1 MQTSITFSEKAAN
14 RVKRLIEDEG
24 DPNLC
29 LRVFISGGGCNGFS
43 YGFTF
48 DDSRAEDDAVI
59 ERAGVLMLVDAMSY
73 PYLDG
78 ADVDY
83 VEDLSGAQFVVS
95 NPNAAATCGCGS
107 SLSLLKLPS
116 VGALLTGIYCT

>member
-14 RVKRLIEDEG
+14 KVKRLIEDEG
-24 DPNLC
+24 DPSLC

-43 YGFTF
+43 YGSIF
-48 DDSRAEDDAVI
+48 DDTRAEDDAVI
-59 ERAGVLMLVDAMSY
+59 ERGGVVMLVDAMSY

-83 VEDLSGAQFVVS
+83 IEDLSGAQFVVS

-107 SLSLLKLPS
+107 SFSL
-116 VGALLTGIYCT
+116 

>member
-1 MQTSITFSEKAAN
+1 M
-14 RVKRLIEDEG
+14 
-24 DPNLC
+24 
-29 LRVFISGGGCNGFS
+29 
-43 YGFTF
+43 
-48 DDSRAEDDAVI
+48 I
-59 ERAGVLMLVDAMSY
+59 ERGGVLMLVDAMSY

-107 SLSLLKLPS
+107 SFSL
-116 VGALLTGIYCT
+116 

>member
-1 MQTSITFSEKAAN
+1 MQNSITFSEKAAN
-14 RVKRLIEDEG
+14 KVRRLIEEEG
-24 DPNLC
+24 DSSLC

-48 DDSRAEDDAVI
+48 DDTQAEDDAVI
-59 ERAGVLMLVDAMSY
+59 ERGGVLTLVDAMSY

-107 SLSLLKLPS
+107 SFSL
-116 VGALLTGIYCT
+116 

>member
-1 MQTSITFSEKAAN
+1 MISHEVEPCLVILHVT
-14 RVKRLIEDEG
+14 RRLIEEEG
-24 DPNLC
+24 DPSLC

-43 YGFTF
+43 YVFTF
-48 DDSRAEDDAVI
+48 DDTQAEDDAVI
-59 ERAGVLMLVDAMSY
+59 ERCGVLMLVDAMSY

-107 SLSLLKLPS
+107 SFSL
-116 VGALLTGIYCT
+116 

>member
-1 MQTSITFSEKAAN
+1 M
-14 RVKRLIEDEG
+14 KRLIEDEG
-24 DPNLC
+24 DPSLC

-59 ERAGVLMLVDAMSY
+59 ERDGVVMLVDAMSY

-83 VEDLSGAQFVVS
+83 IEDLSGAQFVVS
-95 NPNAAATCGCGS
+95 NPNAAATVAAGFFFTKPHS
-107 SLSLLKLPS
+107 
-116 VGALLTGIYCT
+116 A